1 LLTTACKLNDLRDPN
16 SLTRL
21 DDPTGAPETMS
32 LAGVLAQA
40 MGETAAQQKTRIE
53 EATKNARDLTD
64 LVRHRKKPNTGGE
77 SDAAAS
83 TAAASNG
90 KRKLEEVE
98 AEDGTTKKVRVD
110 E

>member
-1 LLTTACKLNDLRDPN
+1 MP
-16 SLTRL
+16 
-21 DDPTGAPETMS
+21 

-40 MGETAAQQKTRIE
+40 MGETPAQQRLRIE
-53 EATKNARDLTD
+53 EATKNARDLTG
-64 LVRHRKKPNTGGE
+64 LVRHRKKPKTEEE

-83 TAAASNG
+83 TVDGAAASND

-98 AEDGTTKKVRVD
+98 AEDGTAKKVKMD